1 MKYIFSQNTIH
12 GIGCIAVED
21 IKKGDI
27 VAEEPYFIVKKST
40 QEEYNDYY
48 WNGPHKTNVLING
61 LGNYCNH
68 SQNHNIRPIINT
80 NKPLISFKAV
90 RDIKKG
96 EELFNNYGPNYFKSR
111 NMQIIGD
118 NQTAIQENKSKIS
131 ALIKKNTHNKP
142 AFLMGRMF

>member
-27 VAEEPYFIVKKST
+27 VAEEPYFIVKTKI
-40 QEEYNDYY
+40 QKEYNDYY
-48 WNGPHKTNVLING
+48 WNGPHKTNLLING

-68 SQNHNIRPIINT
+68 SFDNNIHPIINT
-80 NKPLISFKAV
+80 NKPLISFKAI

-96 EELFNNYGPNYFKSR
+96 EELFNNYGDTYFKSR
-111 NMQIIGD
+111 NMEIIG
-118 NQTAIQENKSKIS
+118 NNKKLLQENKSKIPT
-131 ALIKKNTHNKP
+131 LIKKNRP
-142 AFLMGRMF
+142 GFLMGRMF